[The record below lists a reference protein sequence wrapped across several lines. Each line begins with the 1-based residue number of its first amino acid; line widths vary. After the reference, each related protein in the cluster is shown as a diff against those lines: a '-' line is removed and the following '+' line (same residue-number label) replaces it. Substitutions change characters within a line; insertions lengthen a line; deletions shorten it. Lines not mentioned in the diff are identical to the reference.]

1 LERFASLFWCY
12 YEPESQLLRYVNAGH
27 PPPILVRRK
36 GEGELE
42 IQRLTEGGPVLGLLQ
57 GANYRQGQAVVG
69 AGDLLVLFS
78 DGVVEA
84 TNASGE
90 QFDEDRLLA
99 VILENSAGSA
109 AEIREET
116 LKRVRAFLGQ
126 EPAQDDLTLVVARV
140 LPNRRT

>member
-1 LERFASLFWCY
+1 
-12 YEPESQLLRYVNAGH
+12 
-27 PPPILVRRK
+27 
-36 GEGELE
+36 
-42 IQRLTEGGPVLGLLQ
+42 
-57 GANYRQGQAVVG
+57 
-69 AGDLLVLFS
+69 
-78 DGVVEA
+78 VEA
-84 TNASGE
+84 TDASGE